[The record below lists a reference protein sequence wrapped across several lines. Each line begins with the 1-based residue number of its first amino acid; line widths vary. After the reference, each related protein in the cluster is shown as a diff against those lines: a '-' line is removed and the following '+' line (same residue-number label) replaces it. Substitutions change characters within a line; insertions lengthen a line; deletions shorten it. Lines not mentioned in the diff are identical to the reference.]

1 MLTRSAGVVPASST
15 SIASVLPPRAAILIG
30 VVKDDAEAELAR
42 IKYWKDP
49 ALLRLTELYR
59 ARIGT

>member
-1 MLTRSAGVVPASST
+1 MVRVTTELLEDPLEV
-15 SIASVLPPRAAILIG
+15 PPRAAILIG

-49 ALLRLTELYR
+49 ALLRLTELYW